1 VARIAIPKASGAGQP
16 ARFISYFFHGLR
28 YIRNDQPTRV
38 YLPGKAV
45 WGFAGGAAVMLYAV
59 FGGQIYNTGDTGIAI
74 LYTSRGLGTLV
85 GTLSMKLFSSSRL
98 PQLGRG
104 SLVV

>member
-1 VARIAIPKASGAGQP
+1 
-16 ARFISYFFHGLR
+16 
-28 YIRNDQPTRV
+28 
-38 YLPGKAV
+38 
-45 WGFAGGAAVMLYAV
+45 MLYAV